1 MKPTFLETPP
11 PARGPRQPRTAAFSL
26 IELSVTVL
34 IISILATLAVPYWKK
49 SQLNARSTA
58 LANDLRVFA
67 GAFQSYAAERSD
79 WPAATFVP
87 GETPTGMQGH
97 LSSTNWERIT
107 PIGGSYTWAR
117 DTLQQGERYR
127 AALLILSVGENRV
140 TQDRQL
146 LLEIDRKVDDG
157 NLETGNFRLGF
168 RNQPVFVIEP

>member
-1 MKPTFLETPP
+1 VKPTVLGPPP
-11 PARGPRQPRTAAFSL
+11 PACAPRRGRTAAFSL
-26 IELSVTVL
+26 VELSVTVL
-34 IISILATLAVPYWKK
+34 IISVLATLAVPYWKK

-87 GETPTGMQGH
+87 GETPAGMQGY
-97 LSSTNWERIT
+97 LSATNWERIT

-117 DTLQQGERYR
+117 DTVQQSERYR
-127 AALLILSVGENRV
+127 AALLIQSVGENRV

-146 LLEIDRKVDDG
+146 LLAIDRRLDDG